1 VRVRAAPARPGWFRI
16 APRFYH
22 AGMAS
27 PRRLAA
33 VLLACSAAAVA
44 CGAPSGGA
52 GSAGSVAAVNAA
64 SAPLLPERADALP
77 DFDPAR
83 FDALLAQLRGTPVVV
98 NVWGSW
104 CGPCRSEAPLL
115 ARAHVEHGREV
126 QFLGVDILDSRPSAR
141 GFIAEFGWRFPSVF
155 DPGGEI
161 RDALGFLG
169 QPATVFYDRRGEP
182 VLTWQGPLDERTLE
196 RGLRLILR

>member
-1 VRVRAAPARPGWFRI
+1 MASLRWLAAASLALSVAAAACGPRAEGGSAAPA
-16 APRFYH
+16 
-22 AGMAS
+22 
-27 PRRLAA
+27 L
-33 VLLACSAAAVA
+33 
-44 CGAPSGGA
+44 
-52 GSAGSVAAVNAA
+52 GSVPAVNAVG
-64 SAPLLPERADALP
+64 APLLPERADALP

-83 FDALLAQLRGTPVVV
+83 FDALLGQLRGTPVVV
-98 NVWGSW
+98 NIWGSW

-115 ARAHVEHGREV
+115 ARAHAEHGREV

-155 DPGGEI
+155 DAAGAI

>member
-1 VRVRAAPARPGWFRI
+1 
-16 APRFYH
+16 
-22 AGMAS
+22 MAS
-27 PRRLAA
+27 LRWLAA
-33 VLLACSAAAVA
+33 ASLALSVAAAA
-44 CGAPSGGA
+44 CGPRGEGGA
-52 GSAGSVAAVNAA
+52 AGPALGSVPAVNAA
-64 SAPLLPERADALP
+64 RAPLLPERADALP

-83 FDALLAQLRGTPVVV
+83 FDALLGQLRGTPVVV
-98 NVWGSW
+98 NIWGSW

-115 ARAHVEHGREV
+115 ARAHAEHGREV

-155 DPGGEI
+155 DPAGAI